1 MSGHRAAGLVAL
13 LVVVFAA
20 GACSHGKPAATR
32 TASSQPAYTA
42 PPTALPVSP
51 ANPPASPLTWSTAPP
66 PWLPPAVIANG
77 AQSAAFVE
85 AAGLPYAQEMLT
97 VHYHAHLDVIVNGK
111 KVVVPP
117 YIGMVSDGHK
127 ILGLSPLHTHDESG
141 VLHIENSVPATFL
154 LGQVFIE
161 WGVRF
166 TPTCLGPYCTG
177 GRNEM
182 AVFVDGKRYRGDPTR
197 IVLTTHQEVAVVFG
211 ATGNLP
217 PAPASYHF
225 SSGE

>member
-1 MSGHRAAGLVAL
+1 MTGHRATALLAL
-13 LVVVFAA
+13 LVVTLAA
-20 GACSHGKPAATR
+20 GACTHSKPAAGR
-32 TASSQPAYTA
+32 TAAPQPTYTA

-51 ANPPASPLTWSTAPP
+51 SNPPASPLAWSTAPP

-97 VHYHAHLDVIVNGK
+97 VHYHAHLDVIVNDN

-141 VLHIENSVPATFL
+141 VLHIENAVPATFL
-154 LGQVFIE
+154 LGQVFVE

-166 TPTCLGPYCTG
+166 TSTCLGPYCTG
-177 GRNEM
+177 GGNEM
-182 AVFVDGKRYRGDPTR
+182 AVFVNGKRYGADPTR
-197 IVLTTHQEVAVVFG
+197 IVLTKHEEIAVVFG
-211 ATGNLP
+211 AAGHLP